1 MNPLMGENMFNS
13 SRTGMTRSSSLLHV
27 NKDIG
32 ELVWE
37 NGEVKVQGRGAAV
50 EERAAKLERF
60 YCSSILDQSKKQIQQ
75 GFSNFKLI
83 SNTYSS
89 SLSQQCKKPRIID
102 FSGSA
107 QATTKSHTL
116 QHLGTCNNNNNQRT
130 SLGGGMVNFP
140 NFLVPSLLLNKSSSA
155 AAAATSSKG
164 HDHSSVVIDSS
175 NNNKAATQELKET
188 PFHQVQPLDRHSHAQ
203 KPYHGA
209 SSSSAAPPP
218 PNYNS
223 NNNIEQHLVVASSPV
238 SSIGAS
244 NDPDIGIMRKQH
256 EEYSNI
262 TDHDHDDT
270 TTYISDDVSEEAG
283 TTTLWPIVSIIH
295 YYLFMQDDEETED
308 VIIAKETP
316 AAGTRAKRSRDPE
329 VHNLSDRV
337 NKRIHTLKELIPN
350 CNKIMSMGRGLC
362 MPLMMLH
369 NHHNQLMCYR
379 PSSGTGIPHQNMF
392 DGFFNQM
399 RPMIMPPSPLFIN
412 PTPPIAPLSI
422 ANSSSLDVSHVQA
435 INNGDQVSLHQ
446 HTTSSSYPF
455 YFPTIINQEEKNN
468 YGME

>member
-1 MNPLMGENMFNS
+1 
-13 SRTGMTRSSSLLHV
+13 
-27 NKDIG
+27 
-32 ELVWE
+32 
-37 NGEVKVQGRGAAV
+37 
-50 EERAAKLERF
+50 
-60 YCSSILDQSKKQIQQ
+60 
-75 GFSNFKLI
+75 
-83 SNTYSS
+83 
-89 SLSQQCKKPRIID
+89 
-102 FSGSA
+102 
-107 QATTKSHTL
+107 
-116 QHLGTCNNNNNQRT
+116 
-130 SLGGGMVNFP
+130 MVNFP
-140 NFLVPSLLLNKSSSA
+140 NFLVPSLFLNKSSSA

-188 PFHQVQPLDRHSHAQ
+188 PFHQVQPLDQHSHGQ
-203 KPYHGA
+203 KLYHEA

-262 TDHDHDDT
+262 TDHDHDHDDT
-270 TTYISDDVSEEAG
+270 TTYISDD
-283 TTTLWPIVSIIH
+283 
-295 YYLFMQDDEETED
+295 DDEETED

-329 VHNLSDRV
+329 VHNLSERV

-350 CNKIMSMGRGLC
+350 CNKIDKASTLDDAIDYLKTLKLQLQIMSMGRGLC

-399 RPMIMPPSPLFIN
+399 RPMIMPPSPPFIN
-412 PTPPIAPLSI
+412 PTPPLAPLSI
-422 ANSSSLDVSHVQA
+422 ANSSGLDVSHVQA